1 MTDTPKPKAKL
12 LTLDALDGRSKN
24 ACFSLRKINSG
35 LDSRQHVFSS
45 VLGFPSESGYLL
57 LTPLSFG
64 DVSRNFRRTYNLTL
78 GTSDW
83 RHDHRNYDQ
92 PPIFA
97 LANRFITF
105 DPFTAPNTFE
115 DCKLFILSI

>member
-64 DVSRNFRRTYNLTL
+64 DVSRNFRRTSHLCAGKPFHNV
-78 GTSDW
+78 
-83 RHDHRNYDQ
+83 RPVHRAEHVRGLQ
-92 PPIFA
+92 A
-97 LANRFITF
+97 LHPV
-105 DPFTAPNTFE
+105 DLMGS
-115 DCKLFILSI
+115 KS